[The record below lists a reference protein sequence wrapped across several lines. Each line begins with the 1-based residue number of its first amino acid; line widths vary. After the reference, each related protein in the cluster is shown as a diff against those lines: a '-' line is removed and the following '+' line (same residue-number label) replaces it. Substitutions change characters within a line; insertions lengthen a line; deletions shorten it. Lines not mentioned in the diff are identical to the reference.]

1 MGWHKETDPFYLT
14 DTWRALRTMIL
25 QRDHYRCQ
33 RCKKRWAVIVH
44 HIIPRK
50 ERPDLAL
57 SPDNLESVCEQCH
70 NQLHPEKGQKRSR
83 RASAADLPEGVRVIV
98 IK

>member
-1 MGWHKETDPFYLT
+1 MSWQKETDPFYLT
-14 DTWRALRTMIL
+14 DTWRALRKQVL
-25 QRDHYRCQ
+25 QRDHYRCK
-33 RCKKRWAVIVH
+33 RCRKRWASIVH

-57 SPDNLESVCEQCH
+57 AAENLESVCERCH
-70 NQLHPEKGQKRSR
+70 NQLHPEKGAKTGR
-83 RASAADLPEGVRVIV
+83 RTTAAGVPEGVRVIV